1 MDVLDTLLVTALAVL
16 PGALFTF
23 AYERETRIVR
33 AAVSDR
39 ILRLTTASAVF
50 YMAAS
55 PLGYW
60 LYLRY
65 LRTGRLATGSV
76 PWTLWLVPIGLV
88 VVPVGL
94 GLALGA
100 ASRRGR
106 PWARL
111 WSGRSPEPSGWDAAF
126 GHGVNAW
133 VRIRLKDPAAGTGG
147 WLLGAFGPDS
157 HGPRSVASS
166 YPDPPDLYLSE
177 TAEAEPETGNFVLQ
191 DGRPKLR
198 NVGLLIRWDE
208 ISYIELSYIP
218 RSTGERKAHG

>member
-1 MDVLDTLLVTALAVL
+1 MDVLDTFLVTALAAL

-39 ILRLTTASAVF
+39 LLRLTTASTAF
-50 YMAAS
+50 YVAAA

-65 LRTGRLATGSV
+65 VRTGQLATGPV
-76 PWTLWLVPIGLV
+76 PWALWLVPIGLV
-88 VVPVGL
+88 VLPVGL
-94 GLALGA
+94 GLALGG

-111 WSGRSPEPSGWDAAF
+111 WSGQSPEPSAWDAAF
-126 GHGVNAW
+126 GHGVKAW
-133 VRIRLKDPAAGTGG
+133 VRIRLKDPAAGTDG
-147 WLLGAFGPDS
+147 WLLGAFGPATR
-157 HGPRSVASS
+157 GPRSVASS

-198 NVGLLIRWDE
+198 NTGLLIRWDE
-208 ISYIELSYIP
+208 ISYIELSYVP
-218 RSTGERKAHG
+218 GSGGEEKARG